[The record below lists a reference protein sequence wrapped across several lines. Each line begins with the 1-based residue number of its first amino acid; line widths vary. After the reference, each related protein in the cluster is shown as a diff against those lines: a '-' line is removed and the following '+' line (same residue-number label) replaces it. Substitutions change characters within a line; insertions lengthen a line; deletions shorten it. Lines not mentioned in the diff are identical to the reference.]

1 MAALRTKMLN
11 AYIVIQNG
19 IMRASRSV
27 WALRTRIAVILAT
40 KIHMATLKAS
50 IVTSRAW
57 TLASKAALATRGL
70 GLAIRFMTGPVG
82 IVITIIGALVAVV
95 IHLWKTNATF
105 RNGVISIWNSIKS
118 ALSIFGSIGSFLK
131 GVWNGIAQAWTASW
145 NFIKAASI
153 AWNGIKFAIQ
163 HPIQALKLALQ
174 TIWNAIKLSATLSWN
189 AIKAPLCS

>member
-27 WALRTRIAVILAT
+27 WAALRTRIAAVILAT
-40 KIHMATLKAS
+40 RIHMSTLKAS

-57 TLASKAALATRGL
+57 TLASKAAALATRGL

-82 IVITIIGALVAVV
+82 IVITIIGALVAVI

-118 ALSIFGSIGSFLK
+118 AALSIFGSIGSFLK
-131 GVWNGIAQAWTASW
+131 GV
-145 NFIKAASI
+145 
-153 AWNGIKFAIQ
+153 
-163 HPIQALKLALQ
+163 
-174 TIWNAIKLSATLSWN
+174 
-189 AIKAPLCS
+189 

>member
-1 MAALRTKMLN
+1 MENKRN
-11 AYIVIQNG
+11 IQKWCNKYLEQYQ
-19 IMRASRSV
+19 V
-27 WALRTRIAVILAT
+27 
-40 KIHMATLKAS
+40 
-50 IVTSRAW
+50 
-57 TLASKAALATRGL
+57 
-70 GLAIRFMTGPVG
+70 
-82 IVITIIGALVAVV
+82 
-95 IHLWKTNATF
+95 
-105 RNGVISIWNSIKS
+105 S

-189 AIKAPLCS
+189 AIKATVMFIIRSWLTGVKFYFGLWKTVITAVWNAIKFISVTAWNGIKNAVMFIIRGWLASVRLSLNMWKAVFTKSLECDQVCFNHCLDFY